1 MKQILCAVLFV
12 FAGLPTVAP
21 GNAAKPNVVF
31 ILCDDL
37 GYGDVRSLN
46 PNSKIA
52 TPNMDKLADGG
63 MAFTEAH
70 SSSAVCS
77 PTRYGIMTGRYN
89 WRSRL
94 QAGVLGGLSP
104 RLIEPGRMT
113 VAHMMRQNG
122 YHTACIGKWHLG
134 MDWVKLP
141 GKEVAELDIETSD
154 QVHNVDYSKP
164 IANGANS
171 VGFDYY
177 FGISASLDMV
187 PYTFIEND
195 HAAVLPTQDKDFPM
209 MLGKDKN
216 KTRRGPTAPGFEA
229 EYVLPTLIRKA
240 VEYIGQRSADAR
252 AGKPFF
258 LYLPLSSPHTPIV
271 PTKEW
276 QGKSGINPYADF
288 VMETDHG
295 VGEVIKA
302 LESNGL
308 ADNTLL
314 VFTSDN
320 GCSPQADYPVLL
332 AKGHNPSYVFRGTK
346 SDVWD
351 GGHHIPFIARWPGK
365 IKAGTS
371 SNQIICLLDL
381 MATCADILKVRL
393 PDNAGEDSVSILP
406 ALLGRAKGPLRE
418 AIVHHSINGRFSIR
432 QGNWKLELCPGSGGW
447 STPLDPV
454 AAANGLPSIQL
465 YNMSRDISEQ
475 VNLQA
480 QHPEIVSQLTKLLEK
495 YVADGRSTPGKP
507 QRNTVIPDIWKK
519 NRDRQSSRVE

>member
-1 MKQILCAVLFV
+1 MKQILCLAFLLL
-12 FAGLPTVAP
+12 AGSQTMEAD
-21 GNAAKPNVVF
+21 NAARPNVVF

-37 GYGDVRSLN
+37 GYGDVSSLN
-46 PNSKIA
+46 PNGKIV
-52 TPNMDKLADGG
+52 TPNMDKLAAGG
-63 MAFTEAH
+63 MVFTEAH

-113 VAHMMRQNG
+113 VADMLRQNG

-141 GKEVAELDIETSD
+141 GKEVTELDIETSD

-164 IANGANS
+164 IANGVNS

-195 HAAVLPTQDKDFPM
+195 HVAVLPTEEKDFPM
-209 MLGKDKN
+209 MLGKEKN

-229 EYVLPTLIRKA
+229 EDVLPTLIGKA
-240 VEYIGQRSADAR
+240 VEYIGQRSAAAR

-258 LYLPLSSPHTPIV
+258 LYLPLSAPHTPIV

-276 QGKSGINPYADF
+276 QGKSGLNPYADF

-308 ADNTLL
+308 ADNTLFI
-314 VFTSDN
+314 FTSDN
-320 GCSPQADYPVLL
+320 GCAPQADYPALL

-346 SDVWD
+346 SDIWD

-365 IKAGTS
+365 IKAGARS
-371 SNQIICLLDL
+371 DQIICLLDF
-381 MATCADILKVRL
+381 MATCADILKFRL
-393 PDNAGEDSVSILP
+393 PDNAAEDSVSTLP
-406 ALLGRAKGPLRE
+406 ALLGRAQGPLRE

-447 STPLDPV
+447 SAPLDT
-454 AAANGLPSIQL
+454 AAKANGLPSIQL
-465 YNMSRDISEQ
+465 YDMSKDIGEQ
-475 VNLQA
+475 INLQA
-480 QHPEIVSQLTKLLEK
+480 QHPEVVARLTRLLEK
-495 YVADGRSTPGKP
+495 YVAEGRSTHGKP
-507 QRNTVIPDIWKK
+507 QSNTVVPDIRKI
-519 NRDRQSSRVE
+519 NRDKAANRAK